1 MPIRTYFYPE
11 TASRRILCNMES
23 VVAVTFVAFLF
34 TTFAD
39 ARSLKV
45 AYEHANVPSAFKASE
60 RPERLQIPLYL
71 EGDFGANITMEL
83 SSEATVRPYPI
94 CSV

>member
-1 MPIRTYFYPE
+1 MAT
-11 TASRRILCNMES
+11 
-23 VVAVTFVAFLF
+23 VVAVLLTVSVL

-45 AYEHANVPSAFKASE
+45 AYEHVNVPSSFEVSE

-71 EGDFGANITMEL
+71 EGDFGANVTMEL
-83 SSEATVRPYPI
+83 SSRASVRTYCNLVTCRKSDPTR
-94 CSV
+94 